1 MAVTGNVY
9 ANALDQALQGKI
21 NWTSDTI
28 KLALVTSSYSPNL
41 GSDKYWSTPQAYET
55 SGTGYTAGGVTLSSI
70 THTVTAANSWSTT
83 RANSTAYTYGQLVIP
98 ASANGYLYRCVVAG
112 TSGSSAPS
120 YTTVVGT
127 TFTDSGVTWMCAG
140 ESVSVYSSAAASWSS
155 STISAAYGVIY
166 DSTPGTAGT
175 DPLIALINF
184 GGTVSSTSATFTV
197 TPDSALGWFSL
208 TPA

>member
-1 MAVTGNVY
+1 MAVTGNLY
-9 ANALDQALQGKI
+9 AHALDQALQGKI

-41 GSDKYWSTPQAYET
+41 GSDTYWSTPQSNET

-70 THTVTAANSWSTT
+70 THTVTAANSWGTT

-98 ASANGYLYRCVVAG
+98 ASPNGYLYRCVSAG
-112 TSGSSAPS
+112 TSGGSAPS
-120 YTTVVGT
+120 YPTTVGQTV
-127 TFTDSGVTWMCAG
+127 TDSGVTWACAG
-140 ESVSVYSSAAASWSS
+140 ESVSIYSSAAASWSS

-166 DSTPGTAGT
+166 DATPGSAST

-184 GGTVSSTSATFTV
+184 GGTVSSTSATFTC
-197 TPDSALGWFSL
+197 TPDSVYGWFNL